1 MWPRALLG
9 VLVIA
14 MLTPVSAAASVK
26 ADLDD
31 VRDERKQAAA
41 ELRDLLSDIEVAN
54 AVALSGE
61 AEVERLEVRRR
72 QLATRRAALERDMRN
87 IVRAAVVHGSV
98 SDSMSMLASGQTDE
112 AVDRAQI
119 LDALTRRDKSAAEA
133 VVAADRERTRLAEL
147 IAARVAVVR
156 GRRSELEQMSREVSR
171 RLDDLRADERK
182 LAERERR
189 ARQAAGSTGAVSSG
203 GYACIQASPYS
214 FIDSWGNAR
223 SGGRR
228 HEGTDVMA
236 AHGNNVYAFT
246 AGRISQVST
255 GGLGGITLWLRGND
269 GTSYYYAHLSGYA
282 SGIAEGTVV
291 QAGQLVAFNGNSG
304 NAAGTPPH
312 VHFEA
317 HPGGGGAVNPYSMLR
332 AVCP

>member
-14 MLTPVSAAASVK
+14 MLTPVSAAASVE